1 MSITITIVTTANRTR
16 RFTQS
21 DPARVSE
28 ILESLQRSAQL
39 FANRSLIV
47 VADESTEIFCPAAIT
62 RIEIE
67 TDIDLTPYLP
77 PGRNTDI
84 RTLDLGKTPP
94 PIVLDNQTISIPADF
109 FFEGGDSLNTWF
121 EGARPA
127 DALERTMRITR
138 LFEQPVIFYQPIM
151 PGIGLMNPAVM
162 TRCTLGAALTE
173 APSGAWQ
180 VKNA

>member
-21 DPARVSE
+21 EPARIGE
-28 ILESLQRSAQL
+28 ILESLKRSAQL
-39 FANRSLIV
+39 FSQRSLII
-47 VADESTEIFCPAAIT
+47 VADESTEIFCPATIT

-77 PGRNTDI
+77 PGKNTDI

-109 FFEGGDSLNTWF
+109 FFAGGDSLNAWI
-121 EGARPA
+121 EGPRPT

-138 LFEQPVIFYQPIM
+138 LFEQSVIFYQPIM
-151 PGIGLMNPAVM
+151 PGIGLINPAVM
-162 TRCTLGAALTE
+162 TRSTLGAALTE
-173 APSGAWQ
+173 APSGAWH